1 MSPPSELSF
10 EEILK
15 FMLLHNG
22 RVTNHELVKHFKVFL
37 MNPDMRDE
45 ARSTF
50 KKHVNS
56 LAIIKNQNNEK
67 WLILKKKYMPTNG
80 KDNGE
85 VTEKPADT
93 TSTSVTETPTE
104 SETPEVEEPPER
116 PPLPLQL
123 NQDFN
128 IITSLIQD
136 NMQNLNNAEVISD
149 SQSQESLTSI
159 PSEDI
164 PPKVHPR
171 RRSSEKSI
179 EKRSNVQGMQG
190 HRSSIPNQDTSRP
203 ESDASPTL
211 SSSRSESMLVDS
223 EQTISVKERKQMFN
237 RMASESDVLKTNKLG
252 GNLSSQGLD
261 EEDRVSLDQKSE
273 ADPLDSK
280 QKQWILCAARGDYH
294 ALAKMCKENAKLV
307 KTKDPFTGYTA
318 MHWACKRG
326 DENLVKLLGG
336 VTRQVVN
343 ERSNGG
349 YTPLHI
355 AMQFRHENVY
365 RLLVE
370 VYDADPNVRDWSG
383 RKPRQY
389 LVHMDTSL
397 SPGSYRKP
405 DTYDLRRTV
414 TSPPVI
420 RVPPNAINAQSKK
433 EGFLRIGSLNV
444 RVKKTTE
451 AFSNF
456 LGVGATRSSA
466 YVPKSAREERRS
478 DDSDQLKSWGSA
490 DNIQKDDKLMPPP
503 NNNKVRR
510 RGASGRRGIGAAHSR
525 STPSTPD
532 QPRAQIGVSEEGDSD
547 SDSAA
552 GFHAA
557 WRQQR
562 ASNCT

>member
-80 KDNGE
+80 KDNEE

-136 NMQNLNNAEVISD
+136 NMQNLNNAEIISD

-179 EKRSNVQGMQG
+179 EKRSSVQGMQG

-211 SSSRSESMLVDS
+211 TSSRSESMLVDS

-307 KTKDPFTGYTA
+307 KTKDPFTTA

-343 ERSNGG
+343 ERSG

-397 SPGSYRKP
+397 SPGSYR
-405 DTYDLRRTV
+405 
-414 TSPPVI
+414 
-420 RVPPNAINAQSKK
+420 KK

>member
-10 EEILK
+10 DEILK
-15 FMLLHNG
+15 FMLAHNG
-22 RVTNHELVKHFKVFL
+22 KVTNHELVKHFKVFL

-50 KKHVNS
+50 KKHVNA

-67 WLILKKKYMPTNG
+67 WLILKKKYIPSNG
-80 KDNGE
+80 KE
-85 VTEKPADT
+85 TEEANETKNE
-93 TSTSVTETPTE
+93 SLSVPV
-104 SETPEVEEPPER
+104 PEVPEEPESPAPQR

-123 NQDFN
+123 NQDFSILTN
-128 IITSLIQD
+128 LIQ
-136 NMQNLNNAEVISD
+136 NNTPAVSTQDIP
-149 SQSQESLTSI
+149 QSESKESLLSVQ
-159 PSEDI
+159 SEDT

-171 RRSSEKSI
+171 KRSSDKQSSI
-179 EKRSNVQGMQG
+179 SHGQ
-190 HRSSIPNQDTSRP
+190 RSSIPNQDISELNETM
-203 ESDASPTL
+203 SPL
-211 SSSRSESMLVDS
+211 SSSKSESILVDN
-223 EQTISVKERKQMFN
+223 EHKISVKERKQMFN
-237 RMASESDVLKTNKLG
+237 RMASESDVLKSNKLSG
-252 GNLSSQGLD
+252 SFGAQGVD

-273 ADPLDSK
+273 TDPLDSK
-280 QKQWILCAARGDYH
+280 QKQWILCAARGEYH

-307 KTKDPFTGYTA
+307 KTKDPFTYTA

-336 VTRQVVN
+336 VARHVVN

-370 VYDADPNVRDWSG
+370 VYDADPNIRDWSG

-405 DTYDLRRTV
+405 NAHDMRRTV
-414 TSPPVI
+414 TSAPV
-420 RVPPNAINAQSKK
+420 RVAPHTINPYSSKDKRHSLNEK

-466 YVPKSAREERRS
+466 YVPKSRDRDERRS
-478 DDSDQLKSWGSA
+478 DDGELHKTWGSA

-503 NNNKVRR
+503 MISKVRR
-510 RGASGRRGIGAAHSR
+510 RGASGRRGLGATHSR

-562 ASNCT
+562 ASHCT

>member
-67 WLILKKKYMPTNG
+67 WLILKKKYMPSNG
-80 KDNGE
+80 KDNEE

-93 TSTSVTETPTE
+93 TSTSVAETPTE
-104 SETPEVEEPPER
+104 AETPEVEEPPER

-123 NQDFN
+123 NQDYN
-128 IITSLIQD
+128 IITSLIQA
-136 NMQNLNNAEVISD
+136 NMHNANNAEVISD
-149 SQSQESLTSI
+149 SPSQESLTSI

-179 EKRSNVQGMQG
+179 EKRSSVQGMQG
-190 HRSSIPNQDTSRP
+190 HRSSIPNQDTYGP
-203 ESDASPTL
+203 ESTASPTL
-211 SSSRSESMLVDS
+211 TSSRSESMLVDS

-307 KTKDPFTGYTA
+307 KTKDPFTGY
-318 MHWACKRG
+318 
-326 DENLVKLLGG
+326 
-336 VTRQVVN
+336 
-343 ERSNGG
+343 NGG

-397 SPGSYRKP
+397 SPGSYR
-405 DTYDLRRTV
+405 
-414 TSPPVI
+414 
-420 RVPPNAINAQSKK
+420 KK

-532 QPRAQIGVSEEGDSD
+532 QPRAQMGVSEEGDSD

>member
-490 DNIQKDDKLMPPP
+490 DNIQDDKLMPPP